1 MHLTVLFWN
10 GSKVHGPMDISLS
23 LDIDSPSL
31 TSSYTKQMAQYQV
44 FQMSTDFWKLRL
56 KDRNIRIVTKLRF
69 WKDVALY
76 KEEVINDTTHI
87 FCPHYLTMQAD
98 KNFNFI
104 KTTII
109 QKKPDK
115 CLFLKFRYLYY
126 VILPYQRKP
135 LKIEVQRK
143 YFF

>member
-1 MHLTVLFWN
+1 
-10 GSKVHGPMDISLS
+10 
-23 LDIDSPSL
+23 
-31 TSSYTKQMAQYQV
+31 
-44 FQMSTDFWKLRL
+44 MSTDFWKLRL

-76 KEEVINDTTHI
+76 KEEVINDTTQI
-87 FCPHYLTMQAD
+87 FCPHHLTMQAD

-126 VILPYQRKP
+126 VILSPTWGPMSSHSP
-135 LKIEVQRK
+135 LLSRAFVRYLFLPFPIGMFTFYVRS
-143 YFF
+143 